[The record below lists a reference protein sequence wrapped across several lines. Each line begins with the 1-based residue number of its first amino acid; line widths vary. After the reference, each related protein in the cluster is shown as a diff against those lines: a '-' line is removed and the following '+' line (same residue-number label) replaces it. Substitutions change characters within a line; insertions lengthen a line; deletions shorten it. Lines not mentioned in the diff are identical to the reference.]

1 MREWRE
7 TSSSGGKQASGD
19 IKLAGGS
26 SQTET
31 SGVRRCACFVA
42 HVCVTPG
49 ARVCS
54 WRAHVR
60 TSQHSNM
67 RSERLQNVLP
77 LSDAF
82 CGVSWRAFLLNKV
95 MSRLPFSRRRFLPHE
110 EHLLLAI

>member
-1 MREWRE
+1 MLESSISIGLLLVGFRGVETRGVRVWRE

-49 ARVCS
+49 ARVCL

-67 RSERLQNVLP
+67 PSERLQNVLP

-82 CGVSWRAFLLNKV
+82 C
-95 MSRLPFSRRRFLPHE
+95 RRC
-110 EHLLLAI
+110 